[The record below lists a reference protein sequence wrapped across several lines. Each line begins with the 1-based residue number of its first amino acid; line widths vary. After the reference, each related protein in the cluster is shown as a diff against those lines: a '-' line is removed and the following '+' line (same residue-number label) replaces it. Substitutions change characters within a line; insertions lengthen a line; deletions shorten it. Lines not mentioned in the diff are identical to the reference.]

1 MKKRIIKNGFV
12 SDEKAVKVS
21 NGSSN
26 SSQKKQNNDK
36 PLKEKQEINLAQKEE
51 EIIKAAKKKSE
62 SIINAGKK
70 EADRI
75 YEKQKKIGFDE
86 GYKEGKEAALEE
98 VSREKDNILKEA
110 NSIKEHAQ
118 EKYKEILAKSE
129 KDILDMIMDISNKL
143 IYDNLNNNKNMI
155 LKIVKETIE
164 ESTHKKTIDLYVSS
178 ADFNTVSNKREKLL
192 YEIDGIETLEI
203 YHDEKLSIGSCRVET
218 SCGVIESNLEDRIE
232 GLKKAFY
239 ELVDTNGGS

>member
-21 NGSSN
+21 NGNSS
-26 SSQKKQNNDK
+26 SSQKKLNNCE
-36 PLKEKQEINLAQKEE
+36 PLKEKQEINLAEKEE
-51 EIIKAAKKKSE
+51 EIIKAAEKKSE

-75 YEKQKKIGFDE
+75 FEEQKKIGFDE
-86 GYKEGKEAALEE
+86 GYKEGKKSALEE
-98 VSREKDNILKEA
+98 ISREKDNILKEA

-118 EKYKEILAKSE
+118 EKYKEILTKSE
-129 KDILDMIMDISNKL
+129 EDILDIIMDISGKL
-143 IYDNLNNNKNMI
+143 IYDNLNNNKNKI

-178 ADFNTVSNKREKLL
+178 ADFNTVTNKREKLL

-203 YHDEKLSIGSCRVET
+203 YHDEKLGIGSCRVET

-239 ELVDTNGGS
+239 ELLDSNGGS

>member
-21 NGSSN
+21 NGSSS
-26 SSQKKQNNDK
+26 SSQKKQNKDE
-36 PLKEKQEINLAQKEE
+36 PSKEKQEINLAQKEE
-51 EIIKAAKKKSE
+51 EIIKAAKEKSK

-75 YEKQKKIGFDE
+75 YEEQKKVGFDE
-86 GYKEGKEAALEE
+86 GYKEGKKAAFEKI
-98 VSREKDNILKEA
+98 SKEKDNILKEA

-118 EKYKEILAKSE
+118 EKYKEILTKSE

-143 IYDNLNNNKNMI
+143 IYDNLNNDKGKI

-178 ADFNTVSNKREKLL
+178 ADFNTVTNKREKLL
-192 YEIDGIETLEI
+192 YELDGVETLEI

-218 SCGVIESNLEDRIE
+218 ICGVIESNLEDRIE

-239 ELVDTNGGS
+239 ELVDSNGGS